1 MDCHFLSQS
10 MRFIHQR
17 RHLCGGELRC
27 VHLIRQRKHTTRHCC
42 LDYIR
47 PDSHLETNCFAHGIG
62 PVGNSI
68 GHIRLRSEKSVAE
81 SGRFV
86 KMAASRA
93 DAIGGDDHARPNH
106 NSFCDCIAQ
115 RNINTIVRAISARP
129 DIPHSGKSGFHGGA
143 RGRNHAVGLG
153 RGRDL
158 QLSQTRCLIVR
169 IIERDMRM
177 RIHEPRR

>member
-1 MDCHFLSQS
+1 MG
-10 MRFIHQR
+10 FIHQR
-17 RHLCGGELRC
+17 RHLCGRELRR
-27 VHLIRQRKHTTRHCC
+27 VHLIRQRKHTTRDRC

-47 PDSHLETNCFAHGIG
+47 PDSHLETNSFAHGVG
-62 PVGNSI
+62 SVGNSI
-68 GHIRLRSEKSVAE
+68 GHIWFRSKKSVAE

-86 KMAASRA
+86 KMAAGRA
-93 DAIGGDDHARPNH
+93 DAIGGDEHARPNH
-106 NSFCDCIAQ
+106 NSFCDGIAQ
-115 RNINTIVRAISARP
+115 RNINTIVRAIGPRA
-129 DIPHSGKSGFHGGA
+129 DVPHSGKSGFHGGA

-177 RIHEPRR
+177 RIHKPRR